1 MSKDNEQPVQTE
13 ELLRLST
20 EIVAAYV
27 GNNELQSNQ
36 LSDVINTVFGAL
48 KSLGDGGIHASDRTD
63 QKPAVPVLRSITPDY
78 LICLEDG
85 QQLKMLKRYLR
96 TNYNMTPG
104 EYREKWN
111 LPPDYP
117 MVAPNYAKK
126 RSEFAKSIGLGK
138 GSGRGR

>member
-1 MSKDNEQPVQTE
+1 MSKYNEQMVQTE
-13 ELLRLST
+13 GLLRLST

-48 KSLGDGGIHASDRTD
+48 KSLGDGGNAAADRTD
-63 QKPAVPVLRSITPDY
+63 QKPAVPIRRSITPDY

-96 TNYNMTPG
+96 TNYNMTPE

>member
-1 MSKDNEQPVQTE
+1 MSKENEQAVKTE

-36 LSDVINTVFGAL
+36 LSDVINTVYGAL
-48 KSLGDGGIHASDRTD
+48 KSLGEGGSSAADRTD
-63 QKPAVPVLRSITPDY
+63 QKPAVPIRKSITPDY

-96 TNYNMTPG
+96 TNYNMTPE